1 MSPSLQYSP
10 AYLGLLAAQILA
22 VTCNSF
28 LDIQYG
34 VFAIEVLLWSIAF
47 ALTLWI
53 GWLQKGEASEGGTLW
68 MKRTLI
74 FGALVSVVIFI
85 PMWGFPRA
93 GLYML
98 AMLQVSYNCVTTTRR
113 HLHMSLLISL
123 VMVLFAASHYRADWT
138 MLFYLVPYVAAVVFT
153 LVAEQ
158 INRKASE
165 LRQQSLGHQVVGAQ
179 GAAIAAATAVILALG
194 LLFYALTPQVTWL
207 SLSWIWGQPGA
218 VSLGDSNLQLGGSGM
233 QPGGN
238 SGAGGNGGTGA
249 GGQSGGGAGSGWSSA
264 GEMRQAAARQG
275 MPEWQRDAINGM
287 ADLAESLEKVMQ
299 PVMQSLNELWK
310 NIKKWLQENR
320 DNIILALIILGV
332 LALLYAMWRLMREAK
347 VATWLRTRYDYLY
360 LVWLRGADM
369 QGSRKC
375 YEAMTRL
382 FELQDIERN
391 RSENTREY
399 LAEINTYF
407 RHLNRETTEM
417 TRLYEDARYGDR
429 VDAVQL
435 ERMRELYR
443 QIFQRLA
450 EQPGTNVP

>member
-22 VTCNSF
+22 VTCNAF
-28 LDIQYG
+28 LDIHHG

-47 ALTLWI
+47 AFTLWI
-53 GWLQKGEASEGGTLW
+53 GWLQKGEASEGGALW
-68 MKRTLI
+68 MKRMLI
-74 FGALVSVVIFI
+74 FGALVSVVVFI
-85 PMWGFPRA
+85 PMWRFPRA

-98 AMLQVSYNCVTTTRR
+98 AMLQVAYNCVTTTRR

-123 VMVLFAASHYRADWT
+123 VVVLFAASHYRADWT

-158 INRKASE
+158 INRKANE
-165 LRQQSLGHQVVGAQ
+165 LRQQSLGHQIVGAQ

-207 SLSWIWGQPGA
+207 SLSWIWGQPAA
-218 VSLGDSNLQLGGSGM
+218 VSPGDDKPLSGG
-233 QPGGN
+233 GGTQTGEGG
-238 SGAGGNGGTGA
+238 GAGGNADSDGQGDGGY
-249 GGQSGGGAGSGWSSA
+249 GWSSV
-264 GEMRQAAARQG
+264 GEMRQAAVRQG

-287 ADLAESLEKVMQ
+287 ADLAEDLGKVMK

-310 NIKKWLQENR
+310 NFKKWLQENR
-320 DNIILALIILGV
+320 NNIIFALIILGV
-332 LALLYAMWRLMREAK
+332 LALLYALWRLMREAK

-360 LVWLRGADM
+360 LVWLRGADA

-450 EQPGTNVP
+450 EQS